1 MQVSVEKIDG
11 ANATAKGTITN
22 ETLSKKEDKI
32 VKEIAKTVSI
42 PGFRKGKVPPSIVRS
57 RYKDKI
63 KQDAKTEAIQEFYSK
78 ALEELKIEREAL
90 IGEPIFD
97 KFEDTEEKIEIEMTL
112 SYRPE
117 IDLGD
122 YKSLVPEVKE
132 PEVTDKEVEER
143 IEKMLKSVAPLK
155 KVEEEREVK
164 EGDFVL
170 IDFEGF
176 IDGKPFEGGKA
187 QGYLLEIG
195 SKQFIEGF
203 EDQLIGMKPG
213 ETREIKV
220 TFPENY
226 GAKDLAGKEATFK
239 VTLHEIQQKEVP
251 SVENIDEE
259 TLKKLLP
266 GEENPTVE
274 LLKEKTKEQIKS
286 EKMNKL
292 YNEELKPILIEK
304 LIENIKFDLPKNI
317 VEQEI
322 DMAFRNAYAQMSEE
336 ERKEYQDNTDKVKE
350 KREELREN
358 AENSVKLTFIVD
370 ELAKKEGVEVTDQ
383 ELVSTIYLEAL
394 QTGREPKALLDMYK
408 EQGLL
413 PAVKMAMVEDKLFAK
428 LFDDKLKESKKEE
441 NK

>member
-1 MQVSVEKIDG
+1 MQVSVEKING

-42 PGFRKGKVPPSIVRS
+42 PGFRKGKVPPAIVKS

-63 KQDAKTEAIQEFYSK
+63 AQDAKTEALQEFYSK
-78 ALEELKIEREAL
+78 ALEELNLDREAL
-90 IGEPIFD
+90 IGEPVFD

-112 SYRPE
+112 SYRPDIE
-117 IDLGD
+117 IGD
-122 YKSLVPEVKE
+122 YKSLI
-132 PEVTDKEVEER
+132 PEVTEPEITDEEVENR
-143 IEKMLKSVAPLK
+143 IKDMLKAVAPLK
-155 KVEEEREVK
+155 KVEEDREVQ

-176 IDGKPFEGGKA
+176 IDGEPFEGGKA
-187 QGYLLEIG
+187 EGYLLEIG

-226 GAKDLAGKEATFK
+226 VAKELAGKEATFK

-251 SVENIDEE
+251 SIDNIDEE

-266 GEENPTVE
+266 GEENPSLE

-286 EKMNKL
+286 EKMSKL
-292 YNEELKPILIEK
+292 YNEELKPVLIEK
-304 LIENIKFDLPKNI
+304 LLENISFDLPKNI

-336 ERKEYQDNTDKVKE
+336 ERKEYQDNTEKVKE
-350 KREELREN
+350 KREELRKD

-370 ELAKKEGVEVTDQ
+370 ELAKKEGIEVTDQ
-383 ELVSTIYLEAL
+383 ELVSTIYFEAL

>member
-143 IEKMLKSVAPLK
+143 IENMLKSVAPLK

-370 ELAKKEGVEVTDQ
+370 ELAKKEGVDVTDQ

>member
-143 IEKMLKSVAPLK
+143 IENMLKSVAPLK

>member
-42 PGFRKGKVPPSIVRS
+42 PGFRKGKVPPSIVKS

-63 KQDAKTEAIQEFYSK
+63 KQDAKTEAVQEFYSK

-143 IEKMLKSVAPLK
+143 IENMLKSVAPLK